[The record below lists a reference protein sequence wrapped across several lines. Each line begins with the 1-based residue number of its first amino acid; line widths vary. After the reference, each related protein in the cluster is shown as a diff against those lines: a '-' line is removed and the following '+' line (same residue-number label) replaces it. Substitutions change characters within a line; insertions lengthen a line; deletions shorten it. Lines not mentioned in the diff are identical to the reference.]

1 MAKEVVT
8 GVNKVGNSYYRTKV
22 VDNGDGTFSST
33 LFRTDAQGNNDVPI
47 AGYGAVGNQVAREIN
62 TTNATAEEQKL
73 LSDTNSQLN
82 QVRRD
87 QVRSTENE
95 FFGTDG
101 TATQQSSLDKVSG
114 GSGNQTAV
122 DPNNPGAAGGST
134 PTNPNVAEPTQQTT
148 PQSLKY
154 PLDLGRNQDTIMF
167 TAVEYIPPGLNET
180 RSVAGQRQNPKRSS
194 KGTVTLPIQAQIN
207 DSNRADWALGEMN
220 ELYRKALDTSFKAVT
235 GKLSTSTFSE
245 NSLDKDIQ
253 KSIDKFKDPSNRNLM
268 LALLAQ
274 SVIPNVGNIQGR
286 FGGILNP
293 NVELLFTGPT
303 LRPFS
308 FSFRMSPRGK
318 QEAKDVKSII
328 RFFKQN
334 MAPKRQ
340 DGNLFLKAPNT
351 FLIKY
356 QGAGEQGLNKI
367 KECALIDCSVNYT
380 PQGSYM
386 TYEDGTMVSYFMS
399 LTFSEIEP
407 VYDVDYKDNH
417 PIGF

>member
-1 MAKEVVT
+1 MAESKPYLLPNTQGRYVTVTVTNTSGEVYRINDDGTKTIYADYFVE
-8 GVNKVGNSYYRTKV
+8 NGNTVLEAS
-22 VDNGDGTFSST
+22 TFSSQEFQKN
-33 LFRTDAQGNNDVPI
+33 LAQSSQGYDRTISGSILEANGQ
-47 AGYGAVGNQVAREIN
+47 
-62 TTNATAEEQKL
+62 
-73 LSDTNSQLN
+73 TNSQP
-82 QVRRD
+82 
-87 QVRSTENE
+87 
-95 FFGTDG
+95 
-101 TATQQSSLDKVSG
+101 
-114 GSGNQTAV
+114 
-122 DPNNPGAAGGST
+122 DPNNSGAAGGST
-134 PTNPNVAEPTQQTT
+134 PSNPNVSEPTQQTT

-154 PLDLGRNQDTIMF
+154 PKDLGRNQDYIMF
-167 TAVEYIPPGLNET
+167 TAVEYIPPGLGET
-180 RSVAGQRQNPKRSS
+180 GTIAGQRQNPKRSS

-207 DSNRADWALGEMN
+207 DSNKADWALGEMN

-245 NSLDKDIQ
+245 NSLDTDIQ
-253 KSIDKFKDPSNRNLM
+253 KSIEEFTDPSNRNLM

-274 SVIPNVGNIQGR
+274 SVIPNVGNVQGR

-293 NVELLFTGPT
+293 NVELLFAGPT

-328 RFFKQN
+328 KFFKQN

-340 DGNLFLKAPNT
+340 DGNLFLKSPNT

-356 QGAGEQGLNKI
+356 QGLGEQGLNKI

-386 TYEDGTMVSYFMS
+386 TYGDGTMVSYFMS

>member
-22 VDNGDGTFSST
+22 TDNGDGTFSST
-33 LFRTDAQGNNDVPI
+33 LFRTDAQGNNSVPI
-47 AGYGAVGNQVAREIN
+47 AGYGAVGDQVSREIN
-62 TTNATAEEQKL
+62 TTNATSEEQKL
-73 LSDTNSQLN
+73 LSDPNSQLN
-82 QVRRD
+82 QIRKD

-95 FFGTDG
+95 FFETG
-101 TATQQSSLDKVSG
+101 QSPQNQSTLDQVGG
-114 GSGNQTAV
+114 GSGNQTSV

-134 PTNPNVAEPTQQTT
+134 PANPNVAEPTQQAA

-154 PLDLGRNQDTIMF
+154 PKDLGRNQDSIMF
-167 TAVEYIPPGLNET
+167 TAVEYIPPGLGET
-180 RSVAGQRQNPKRSS
+180 GSVAGQRQDPKRSS

-207 DSNRADWALGEMN
+207 DSNSAMWAEGNLDEILRM
-220 ELYRKALDTSFKAVT
+220 ALDTSTKLAKNELT
-235 GKLSTSTFSE
+235 EGKLKE
-245 NSLDKDIQ
+245 
-253 KSIDKFKDPSNRNLM
+253 SIDGAISEFTKKSNVNQM
-268 LALLAQ
+268 LAVLAESTVAQ
-274 SVIPNVGNIQGR
+274 GLNIQGR

-293 NVELLFTGPT
+293 NVELLFSGPT

-308 FSFRMSPRGK
+308 FSFRMSPRGE

-356 QGAGEQGLNKI
+356 QGAGSQGLNKI

-407 VYDVDYKDNH
+407 VYDVDYEDNH